1 MPPVPKSPDAF
12 RTISEVAEWLDT
24 PAHVLRFWESKFTQ
38 VKPVKRAGGRRYYR
52 PADMEL
58 IGGIKRLLHEDGMTI
73 KGVQKLLREQGVR
86 HVASLSPYSLD
97 GSVTGTPVEDAP
109 FTEAEAVETVVPFA
123 RSAPAESEK
132 VPQAA
137 APEDPA
143 QETLSE
149 TAEAPAPADTVMQE
163 GPAGDLPEA
172 PAFAASAEPLEE
184 DSGLAADAAA
194 DVPAQDPEEEVA
206 MSDLDHLI
214 EDDNAPGLPLF
225 DTDPAEPVSGEPA
238 SVESEAPEAARAPL
252 VAREIA
258 PVTPR
263 PGVLSQL
270 ARVDRLSARQAS
282 QIAGHVAALR
292 QISDRMS
299 AART

>member
-1 MPPVPKSPDAF
+1 MAPVPKSRDAF

-97 GSVTGTPVEDAP
+97 GSVAGTPVEDAP

-123 RSAPAESEK
+123 RSAPAESEQA
-132 VPQAA
+132 PQAA

-149 TAEAPAPADTVMQE
+149 TAEAPAPADTVME
-163 GPAGDLPEA
+163 AAPAGDLPEA

-194 DVPAQDPEEEVA
+194 DVPAQNPEEEVA

-214 EDDNAPGLPLF
+214 EDDNAPDLPLF
-225 DTDPAEPVSGEPA
+225 DTDPAEPVSEEPEA
-238 SVESEAPEAARAPL
+238 VEPEAPDAARAPL

-258 PVTPR
+258 PITPR

-270 ARVDRLSARQAS
+270 ARVDSLSARQAS
-282 QIAGHVAALR
+282 QIAGHVAALQ

-299 AART
+299 ATRA